1 MTTPTASAD
10 IATTPPT
17 PPTASIS
24 RPPRTTRRRPAP
36 RRPEPTGPRTRTPGT
51 ATRTPAGEIGPHAPA
66 TNAECRQWDR
76 LHFRTA
82 LSRRSQR
89 SRRRAGTA
97 SRAAKNPPDP
107 LDAQRLPDPQRHAA
121 SIVTAA
127 AEVLSG
133 HRPADHLARWT
144 TPEMFEA
151 LARRAGLALRLLG
164 TEPARARPRA
174 RCARTQI
181 TLSGNC
187 EAAVLL
193 DDGSRVRAAAALLIP
208 HRGRWIMS
216 TLEIG

>member
-10 IATTPPT
+10 IATT

-51 ATRTPAGEIGPHAPA
+51 ATRTPAGEIVPHAPT
-66 TNAECRQWDR
+66 TNAERRQWDR

-151 LARRAGLALRLLG
+151 LARPCVCWGPSPLAPGPGRAA
-164 TEPARARPRA
+164 PAPRSRCRATARPPS
-174 RCARTQI
+174 C
-181 TLSGNC
+181 
-187 EAAVLL
+187 
-193 DDGSRVRAAAALLIP
+193 
-208 HRGRWIMS
+208 S
-216 TLEIG
+216 TTAHG

>member
-1 MTTPTASAD
+1 
-10 IATTPPT
+10 
-17 PPTASIS
+17 
-24 RPPRTTRRRPAP
+24 
-36 RRPEPTGPRTRTPGT
+36 
-51 ATRTPAGEIGPHAPA
+51 
-66 TNAECRQWDR
+66 
-76 LHFRTA
+76 
-82 LSRRSQR
+82 
-89 SRRRAGTA
+89 
-97 SRAAKNPPDP
+97 
-107 LDAQRLPDPQRHAA
+107 
-121 SIVTAA
+121 
-127 AEVLSG
+127 
-133 HRPADHLARWT
+133 
-144 TPEMFEA
+144 MFEA